1 MDDTPPP
8 IQMVQLLSGFQ
19 VSQALYVAAKLG
31 VADQI
36 ALEPRPVGEIADA
49 VDADPVSL
57 ERLLRTLTSFGVF
70 SEPEPGTFSLT
81 PLGHTLKSDDPGS
94 MRDLALMWMETHYA
108 PFALLVDTVRTGVPA
123 ADTHYGE
130 PFFDWI
136 SQYPEQ
142 VNRFSGAMANLTNGI
157 KAGAVADYDFSGAGL
172 IADIGGSDGA
182 LLAQILTSSPATSG
196 LIFDL
201 PHVIAAASATIEGH
215 GLGERLWTESGDF
228 FEAVPTGADTYILSL
243 VLHDWD
249 DEHAG
254 RILDNIRSAA
264 NPGSTVLALEAV
276 MPAGDA
282 PHMAKSIDL
291 TMLAMTTGRER
302 TEDQHRQLIE
312 GSGLKYRGIVMTPTP
327 MSFVVAEV

>member
-1 MDDTPPP
+1 MRLPTRAKP
-8 IQMVQLLSGFQ
+8 I
-19 VSQALYVAAKLG
+19 G
-31 VADQI
+31 V
-36 ALEPRPVGEIADA
+36 IADA
-49 VDADPVSL
+49 VDADPASL

-70 SEPEPGTFSLT
+70 SEPVPGTFSLT
-81 PLGHTLKSDDPGS
+81 PLGHTLKSDEPGS

-108 PFALLVDTVRTGVPA
+108 PFTLLVDTVRTGVPA
-123 ADTHYGE
+123 ADAHYGE

-142 VNRFSGAMANLTNGI
+142 VNRFSGAMANLTDGI
-157 KAGAVADYDFSGAGL
+157 KAGAINGYDFSGAGL

-182 LLAQILTSSPATSG
+182 LLAQILTGSPPTSG
-196 LIFDL
+196 LIFEL
-201 PHVIAAASATIEGH
+201 PHVIAEASATIKGH
-215 GLGERLWTESGDF
+215 GLGERLTTESGDF
-228 FEAVPTGADTYILSL
+228 FEAVPSGADTYILSL

-264 NPGSTVLALEAV
+264 KPGTTVLPLETV

-282 PHMAKSIDL
+282 PHMAKLIDL

-312 GSGLKYRGIVMTPTP
+312 RSGLKYRGIVTTPTP
-327 MSFVVAEV
+327 MSFVAAEV